1 MLAVSRIVQHSPE
14 VISGNDDPLTLE
26 HTVFESAVD
35 KEVTQA
41 HVRIDSAVE
50 GSVEGIHPP
59 ALTRDNQNGSER
71 MVVSDGHAEV
81 ATELSNDIT
90 KEEISAQTSS
100 HSSLSDVEQI
110 VVTCASQP
118 TESSQVANEAVT
130 VAVFMCDFISA
141 AKSVQPTAK
150 REGFAV
156 VPDVTWGETYF
167 LYLPLIPIEFS

>member
-81 ATELSNDIT
+81 ATELRNNIT
-90 KEEISAQTSS
+90 KEETSAQTSS

-110 VVTCASQP
+110 VVICDSQS

-130 VAVFMCDFISA
+130 VAVGMCDFISA
-141 AKSVQPTAK
+141 ARVCSRQL
-150 REGFAV
+150 REKG
-156 VPDVTWGETYF
+156 
-167 LYLPLIPIEFS
+167 LPLFLTSHGVRRIFCICHLF

>member
-1 MLAVSRIVQHSPE
+1 
-14 VISGNDDPLTLE
+14 
-26 HTVFESAVD
+26 
-35 KEVTQA
+35 
-41 HVRIDSAVE
+41 
-50 GSVEGIHPP
+50 
-59 ALTRDNQNGSER
+59 
-71 MVVSDGHAEV
+71 MVVSDGHEEV
-81 ATELSNDIT
+81 ATELSDDIT
-90 KEEISAQTSS
+90 SAQTSS

-110 VVTCASQP
+110 DVTCASQP